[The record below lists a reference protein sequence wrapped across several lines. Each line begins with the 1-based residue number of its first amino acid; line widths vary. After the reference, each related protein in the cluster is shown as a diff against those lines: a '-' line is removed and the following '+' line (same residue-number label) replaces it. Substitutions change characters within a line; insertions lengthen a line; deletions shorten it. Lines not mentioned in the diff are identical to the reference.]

1 MQHMPILPIGF
12 TKFYSMHQRDLF
24 HSKWLLSIKDCL
36 ISSGHD
42 IVWNSQDA
50 VPVPQNILGKMFKL
64 KLIENYS
71 EVWKEWVFIPPAN
84 FVCGGYT
91 VFTVSVRACVRPSV
105 HNALFP

>member
-1 MQHMPILPIGF
+1 MQHMTILPIGF
-12 TKFYSMHQRDLF
+12 TKFYSMQQRDLF

-71 EVWKEWVFIPPAN
+71 EVWKEWVFNSAKCLNYRI
-84 FVCGGYT
+84 FLT
-91 VFTVSVRACVRPSV
+91 DLVFEHFFICFLMT
-105 HNALFP
+105 